1 MKRVY
6 RLPDVMRVLAVMLI
20 SLTLPSSC
28 KEDTVLID
36 PVLNSIQ
43 AADADITSSTADLKG
58 EITILGNRKI
68 VEYGIQISASMIFTN
83 YTDKKVLTTPV
94 AGQFTVN
101 FTGLIP
107 NTIYYYRAYAIV
119 NTAHIYAPDPL
130 HFTTKN

>member
-1 MKRVY
+1 
-6 RLPDVMRVLAVMLI
+6 MLI

-36 PVLNSIQ
+36 PILNSIQ

-94 AGQFTVN
+94 TGQFTVN